1 MAYKEYKDIMKATG
15 KSVTSVKK
23 WRLKIEELS
32 GHEFKKTRMRVSRR
46 RVQDVYQF
54 TDEEFDKFIRLS
66 NRIDE
71 TNNMAQSVIE
81 IWGDLKTAEERKL
94 KKDVADMKA
103 ILNKLVKAH
112 NNKNLTISALENKVR
127 KLEER
132 QQELEENQ
140 PKGFFSR
147 NKKKDR

>member
-81 IWGDLKTAEERKL
+81 IWGDLKAAEERKL
-94 KKDVADMKA
+94 KKDVADMKVT
-103 ILNKLVKAH
+103 LNKLIKAH
-112 NNKNLTISALENKVR
+112 NNKNFTISALENKVR
-127 KLEER
+127 RLEER

>member
-81 IWGDLKTAEERKL
+81 IWGDLKAAEERKL
-94 KKDVADMKA
+94 KKDVADMKVT
-103 ILNKLVKAH
+103 LNKLIKAH

-127 KLEER
+127 RLEER